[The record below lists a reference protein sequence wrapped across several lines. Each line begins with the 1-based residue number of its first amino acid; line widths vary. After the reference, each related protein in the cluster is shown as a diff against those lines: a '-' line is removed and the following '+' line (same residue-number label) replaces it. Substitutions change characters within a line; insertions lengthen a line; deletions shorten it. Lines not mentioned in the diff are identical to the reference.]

1 MEKYQKINNQI
12 HKVNYKIFKKA
23 NEIYYGNFPKFFK
36 KFLLKKYCKKMKISV
51 DDFMMWEKF
60 C

>member
-12 HKVNYKIFKKA
+12 HKADYKIFRKA
-23 NEIYYGNFPKFFK
+23 NEIYYGNFPKILK
-36 KFLLKKYCKKMKISV
+36 NFLLKKYCKKLKISV
-51 DDFMMWEKF
+51 DDFLLWENF